1 MKIDDGPGL
10 GVDIRCFE
18 RLKKVGL
25 WWKEK
30 EEQVR
35 SYTREGRVDPR
46 AVLRLRERERVKS
59 GKNKVKD
66 PARQIKKP
74 WNDG

>member
-1 MKIDDGPGL
+1 M
-10 GVDIRCFE
+10 
-18 RLKKVGL
+18 GL
-25 WWKEK
+25 WWKDK

-46 AVLRLRERERVKS
+46 TVLRLRECERVKS

-66 PARQIKKP
+66 PARQIKKT
-74 WNDG
+74 WNDDRLINC

>member
-1 MKIDDGPGL
+1 M
-10 GVDIRCFE
+10 
-18 RLKKVGL
+18 GL